1 MSYEAIAASLALEG
15 ASLNERLVAFS
26 LASFA
31 NREQRAWP
39 GTRVAAARAGLCR
52 SQYLSARARLVGRG
66 LVEVENPGGG
76 RGNPPVVLLRFALT
90 GPRLDVEVNARV
102 FERTLGVSRS
112 RGAARLLLAVLAAF
126 ADEELRVE
134 GVMTAELCAAAGLAD
149 TSYRRARAA
158 LLAAGEASLPVVGGG
173 RGRCNAWRL
182 CPVESVAV
190 PGGRV
195 ARAGG
200 SAGGAHSRCWLSH
213 TRWSRGPRAQTRVP
227 AGLAVRERGRDPA
240 GFPL

>member
-1 MSYEAIAASLALEG
+1 MRI
-15 ASLNERLVAFS
+15 
-26 LASFA
+26 
-31 NREQRAWP
+31 
-39 GTRVAAARAGLCR
+39 RVAVAAIPR
-52 SQYLSARARLVGRG
+52 SCSCGSRS
-66 LVEVENPGGG
+66 
-76 RGNPPVVLLRFALT
+76 T
-90 GPRLDVEVNARV
+90 GPWLDVEVNARA

-158 LLAAGEASLPVVGGG
+158 LLAAGEVSLPDVGGG

-182 CPVESVAV
+182 CLVESVAV

-200 SAGGAHSRCWLSH
+200 TARGSAQPLLAVTHPVVERSEGADSGAGGFGGEGKGPGSGGVSALNGPGSGAVPVLNPAAGRMVCAKTPAETRPETPPAHVRAGREPWNQRSSPPNPLQGGARQALS
-213 TRWSRGPRAQTRVP
+213 
-227 AGLAVRERGRDPA
+227 
-240 GFPL
+240 